1 MDAPHYMTMT
11 GISPEKVAIM
21 AFSLGTGVVVL
32 GVIYNYFFHPLAQV
46 PGPWTGAIFPFW
58 TMSSLYRRRLNPD
71 LAELHKKYGQIL
83 SPASRGLRQPADMPA
98 GHNTGPVVRVGP
110 NQLSFASVEA
120 QKMIYN
126 AKPTHT
132 GSDELF
138 GRDGT
143 LQDVLLSM
151 ILGAANIGSL
161 SNRAEHKKMRKRLQ
175 PGFTSR
181 ALFEQES
188 LLRLHMDRLL
198 NGLAQDAGVVDLTE
212 YFSRFLW
219 DLIGDLSFGE
229 PLVREKHGLYKDTL
243 RSLVGLYQGC
253 FPVLEAINYAVPQI
267 EGVLKLV
274 LQLVPPATLRA
285 VLPTS
290 TFREIKAPLTEGIFS
305 SCVDRHDGRS
315 DFLTH
320 IMGDKS
326 SNPTDLELSYDELH
340 SNATVIMIAGYK
352 TTETSLSALFYRLLS
367 TPGVLEKLQTE
378 LFSNFESIEEITG
391 KKLLSLPYLN
401 GCVNESLRLT
411 PAVAGK
417 FASRR
422 SPGAVIEG
430 LYVPIGT
437 EVYTETYTMQRSPQY
452 WHAPDEYRPERWFER
467 GEGSPYAQDVHEA
480 FKPFSS
486 GPRACLGRE
495 MALQTLRLT
504 AALLVYRFHLKMVN
518 EDRFVWE
525 QDTDSRMVYS
535 KYQIKAILQD
545 RLT

>member
-1 MDAPHYMTMT
+1 MDAPHYMTMS

-21 AFSLGTGVVVL
+21 ACSLGTGVLVL
-32 GVIYNYFFHPLAQV
+32 GVIYNYFFHPLARV

-58 TMSSLYRRRLNPD
+58 SMSSLYRRRLNPD

-83 SPASRGLRQPADMPA
+83 SQLLSGYGGLLMCQS
-98 GHNTGPVVRVGP
+98 NTGPVIRVGP
-110 NQLSFASVEA
+110 NQLSFATVEA

-175 PGFTSR
+175 PGFTSK

-188 LLRLHMDRLL
+188 LLRMHMDRLL
-198 NGLAQDAGVVDLTE
+198 HRLAQDTGVINLTG

-229 PLVREKHGLYKDTL
+229 PLVPEKHDTL
-243 RSLVGLYQGC
+243 QSLVGVYQGF
-253 FPVLEAINYAVPQI
+253 FPVLEAINYAFPQI
-267 EGVLKLV
+267 EGVLKLA

-290 TFREIKAPLTEGIFS
+290 TFREYDHPAVKFSHNTTPLVILTPE
-305 SCVDRHDGRS
+305 

-326 SNPTDLELSYDELH
+326 SNPAELELSYDELH

-367 TPGVLEKLQTE
+367 TPGVLEKLQSE
-378 LFSNFESIEEITG
+378 LFSNFQSIDEITG

-452 WHAPDEYRPERWFER
+452 WHAPDKYRPERWFER
-467 GEGSPYAQDVHEA
+467 GEDSPYAQDVHEA

-504 AALLVYRFHLKMVN
+504 TALLVYRFHLKRLN

-535 KYQIKAILQD
+535 KYHIKAILQD

>member
-1 MDAPHYMTMT
+1 MGAQQFKAMSA
-11 GISPEKVAIM
+11 ISLEQVAIM
-21 AFSLGTGVVVL
+21 ACSLGTGLLVSVVF
-32 GVIYNYFFHPLAQV
+32 YNYFFHPLARV

-58 TMSSLYRRRLNPD
+58 TMSSLYRRTLNPD
-71 LAELHKKYGQIL
+71 LAELHKRYGPI
-83 SPASRGLRQPADMPA
+83 
-98 GHNTGPVVRVGP
+98 VRVGP
-110 NQLSFASVEA
+110 NQLSFATVEA

-138 GRDGT
+138 GREGT

-175 PGFTSR
+175 PGFTSK

-198 NGLAQDAGVVDLTE
+198 ERLAQDTGVIDLTE
-212 YFSRFLW
+212 YFSTFLW

-229 PLVREKHGLYKDTL
+229 PLVREKHDTL
-243 RSLVGLYQGC
+243 RSLVALYQGC
-253 FPVLEAINYAVPQI
+253 FPILEAINYAVPQI
-267 EGVLKLV
+267 EGVLRLAM
-274 LQLVPPATLRA
+274 QLVPTATLRA
-285 VLPTS
+285 VLPS
-290 TFREIKAPLTEGIFS
+290 ATFRDCI
-305 SCVDRHDGRS
+305 DRQDGRS
-315 DFLTH
+315 DFITH
-320 IMGDKS
+320 ITGDKS
-326 SNPTDLELSYDELH
+326 RNPTELELSYEELH
-340 SNATVIMIAGYK
+340 SNATVILIAGYK

-367 TPGVLEKLQTE
+367 TPGVLKKLQSE
-378 LFSNFESIEEITG
+378 LFRNFPSIDEITG

-411 PAVAGK
+411 PPVAGK

-422 SPGAVIEG
+422 SPGAIIEG
-430 LYVPIGT
+430 SYVPKGT
-437 EVYTETYTMQRSPQY
+437 EVFTETYTMQRSPQY
-452 WHAPDEYRPERWFER
+452 WHAPDEYRPERWVER

-504 AALLVYRFHLKMVN
+504 TALLVYRFHMQIVDEK
-518 EDRFVWE
+518 RFVWE
-525 QDTDSRMVYS
+525 QDTDSRMIYS
-535 KYQIKAILQD
+535 QYQIKAILQD

>member
-1 MDAPHYMTMT
+1 M
-11 GISPEKVAIM
+11 I
-21 AFSLGTGVVVL
+21 
-32 GVIYNYFFHPLAQV
+32 IYNYFFHPLARV
-46 PGPWTGAIFPFW
+46 PGPCTGAIFPFW
-58 TMSSLYRRRLNPD
+58 SMSSLYRRRLNPD

-83 SPASRGLRQPADMPA
+83 SLLSGYGGLLMCPR
-98 GHNTGPVVRVGP
+98 NTGPIVRVGP
-110 NQLSFASVEA
+110 NQLSFATVEA

-175 PGFTSR
+175 PGFTSK

-188 LLRLHMDRLL
+188 LLRMHMDRLL
-198 NGLAQDAGVVDLTE
+198 QGLAQDTGVIDLTE

-229 PLVREKHGLYKDTL
+229 PLVPEKHGRRTDTL
-243 RSLVGLYQGC
+243 RSLVGVYQGC
-253 FPVLEAINYAVPQI
+253 FPILEAINYAVPQI
-267 EGVLKLV
+267 EGVLKLA

-285 VLPTS
+285 VLPS
-290 TFREIKAPLTEGIFS
+290 ATFREYDHPAINSHTTPLQCCIN
-305 SCVDRHDGRS
+305 RQDGRS

-326 SNPTDLELSYDELH
+326 SNPTELELSYDELH
-340 SNATVIMIAGYK
+340 SNATVLMIAGYK

-378 LFSNFESIEEITG
+378 LFSNFQSIDEITG

-422 SPGAVIEG
+422 SPGAIIEG
-430 LYVPIGT
+430 FYVPSGT

-504 AALLVYRFHLKMVN
+504 AALLVYRFHLKIVN

-525 QDTDSRMVYS
+525 QDTDSRMIYS
-535 KYQIKAILQD
+535 KYHIKAIVQE

>member
-1 MDAPHYMTMT
+1 MGAQQFKAMSA
-11 GISPEKVAIM
+11 ISPEQVAIM
-21 AFSLGTGVVVL
+21 ACSLGTGLLVSV
-32 GVIYNYFFHPLAQV
+32 VIYNYFFHPLARV

-58 TMSSLYRRRLNPD
+58 TMSSLYRRTLNPD
-71 LAELHKKYGQIL
+71 LAELHKRYGPI
-83 SPASRGLRQPADMPA
+83 
-98 GHNTGPVVRVGP
+98 VRVGP
-110 NQLSFASVEA
+110 NQLSFATVEA

-138 GRDGT
+138 GREGT

-175 PGFTSR
+175 PGFTSK

-198 NGLAQDAGVVDLTE
+198 ERLAQDTGVIDLTE
-212 YFSRFLW
+212 YFSTFLW

-229 PLVREKHGLYKDTL
+229 PLVREKHDTL
-243 RSLVGLYQGC
+243 RSLVALYQGC
-253 FPVLEAINYAVPQI
+253 FPILEAINYAVPQI
-267 EGVLKLV
+267 EGVLRLAM
-274 LQLVPPATLRA
+274 QLVPTATLRA
-285 VLPTS
+285 VLPS
-290 TFREIKAPLTEGIFS
+290 ATFRDRICDIKAPLTGGIFS
-305 SCVDRHDGRS
+305 SCIDRQDGRS
-315 DFLTH
+315 DFITH
-320 IMGDKS
+320 ITGDKS
-326 SNPTDLELSYDELH
+326 RNPTELELSYEELH
-340 SNATVIMIAGYK
+340 SNATVILIAGYK

-367 TPGVLEKLQTE
+367 TPGVLKKLQSE
-378 LFSNFESIEEITG
+378 LFRNFPSIDEITG

-411 PAVAGK
+411 PPVAGK

-422 SPGAVIEG
+422 SPGAIIEG
-430 LYVPIGT
+430 FYVPKGT
-437 EVYTETYTMQRSPQY
+437 EVFTETYTMQRSPQY
-452 WHAPDEYRPERWFER
+452 WHAPDEYRPERWVER

-504 AALLVYRFHLKMVN
+504 TALLVYRFHMKIVD
-518 EDRFVWE
+518 EKRFVWE
-525 QDTDSRMVYS
+525 QDTDSRMIYS
-535 KYQIKAILQD
+535 QYQIKAILQD

>member
-1 MDAPHYMTMT
+1 MGAQQFKAMSA
-11 GISPEKVAIM
+11 ISPEQVAIM
-21 AFSLGTGVVVL
+21 ACSLGTGLLVSV
-32 GVIYNYFFHPLAQV
+32 VIYNYFFHPLARV

-58 TMSSLYRRRLNPD
+58 TMSSLYRRTLNPD
-71 LAELHKKYGQIL
+71 LAELHKRYGPI
-83 SPASRGLRQPADMPA
+83 
-98 GHNTGPVVRVGP
+98 VRVGP
-110 NQLSFASVEA
+110 NQLSFATVEA

-138 GRDGT
+138 GREGT

-175 PGFTSR
+175 PGFTSK

-198 NGLAQDAGVVDLTE
+198 ERLAQDTGVIDLTE
-212 YFSRFLW
+212 YFSTFLW

-229 PLVREKHGLYKDTL
+229 PLVREKHDTL
-243 RSLVGLYQGC
+243 RSLVALYQGC
-253 FPVLEAINYAVPQI
+253 FPILEAINYAVPQI
-267 EGVLKLV
+267 EGVLRLAM
-274 LQLVPPATLRA
+274 QLVPTATLRA
-285 VLPTS
+285 VLPS
-290 TFREIKAPLTEGIFS
+290 ATFREYDHPAIISHTHHSRGDSHSRS
-305 SCVDRHDGRS
+305 STWLEDVQPCIDRQDGRS
-315 DFLTH
+315 DFITH
-320 IMGDKS
+320 ITGDKS
-326 SNPTDLELSYDELH
+326 RNPTELELSYEELH
-340 SNATVIMIAGYK
+340 SNATVILIAGYK

-367 TPGVLEKLQTE
+367 TPGVLKKLQSE
-378 LFSNFESIEEITG
+378 LFRNFPSIDEITG

-411 PAVAGK
+411 PPVAGK

-422 SPGAVIEG
+422 SPGAIIEG
-430 LYVPIGT
+430 FYVPKGT
-437 EVYTETYTMQRSPQY
+437 EVFTETYTMQRSPQY
-452 WHAPDEYRPERWFER
+452 WHAPDEYRPERWVER

-504 AALLVYRFHLKMVN
+504 TALLVYRFHMKIVD
-518 EDRFVWE
+518 EKRFVWE
-525 QDTDSRMVYS
+525 QDTDSRMIYS
-535 KYQIKAILQD
+535 QYQIKAILQD